1 MVGFWNNRRQAES
14 VGKAARVLKDVIAA
28 WETLDRLVEDLGELQ
43 QIALEEGDVDALTEV
58 ESEVENA
65 IEGIAELEFRTM
77 LDGEDDSRNAILV
90 IHSGAGGTDA
100 ADWAEMLMRLYTRW
114 TERSGM
120 ETVIMDLQQGEE
132 AGIKGVTITVK
143 GDYAYG
149 YLKAEAGVHRLVRLS
164 PFDTGSRRHTS
175 FASVFVYPEI
185 DDDIEVDLKDDDLK
199 VETYRSGG
207 AGGQHVNKT
216 SSAVRVTHLPT
227 NIVVQCQN
235 ERSQFKNKATALK
248 VLAARVYQHF
258 KEEEQKKLDVV
269 ESAKKAI
276 DFGSQIRSYVFH
288 PYNLVKD
295 HRTDYETANVQAVMD
310 GNIDGF
316 IKAYL
321 TQDRA

>member
-1 MVGFWNNRRQAES
+1 MKRVWGIVDNNWIGWEGIFDISGKKKELANFEEQMAMVGFWDNRRQAES

-258 KEEEQKKLDVV
+258 
-269 ESAKKAI
+269 
-276 DFGSQIRSYVFH
+276 
-288 PYNLVKD
+288 
-295 HRTDYETANVQAVMD
+295 
-310 GNIDGF
+310 
-316 IKAYL
+316 
-321 TQDRA
+321 